1 MFMQVLYFAT
11 LRDIAGK
18 KEERWDPP
26 AATVGELLRGLVAR
40 YGPQFERWLL
50 DKGDLKLAIVL
61 VNGRDV
67 RDLQRLDTPLA
78 PNDTVTLFP
87 PVAGG

>member
-1 MFMQVLYFAT
+1 VKVTYFAM

-18 KEERWDPP
+18 REEQWDEP
-26 AATVGELLRGLVAR
+26 AATVGELLRSLIAR
-40 YGPQFERWLL
+40 YGRQFGRWLL
-50 DKGDLKLAIVL
+50 DNGNLKLAIVL

-78 PNDTVTLFP
+78 PGDTVTIFP

>member
-1 MFMQVLYFAT
+1 MKVEYFAT
-11 LRDIAGK
+11 LRGVAGRK
-18 KEERWDPP
+18 GENWDRP
-26 AATVGELLRGLVAR
+26 AATVGQLLRDLIAR
-40 YGPQFERWLL
+40 YGSEFERWLL
-50 DKGDLKLAIVL
+50 KNGDLGLAIIL

-67 RDLQRLDTPLA
+67 RDLQRLDTPLE

>member
-1 MFMQVLYFAT
+1 VKVAYFAT

-18 KEERWDPP
+18 SEEQWDPP
-26 AATVGELLRGLVAR
+26 AASVGELLRGLVAR

-78 PNDTVTLFP
+78 PNDTVTIFP